1 MIHAKVRTDSQNQP
15 FRLSVL
21 SLIAI
26 VVAMTACTTTN
37 PYTREEQTSKASKGA
52 AVGAVVGVLAG
63 LLSGDDSRDRRK
75 RALIG
80 AGVGA
85 IAGGSVGY
93 YMDVQEV
100 KLRQQLQGSG
110 VSVSRNGDEIIL
122 NMPGYITFDVNQA
135 NVKPE
140 FAEVLSSVT
149 LVLDEYDQTL
159 LEVVGHTDSSG
170 SEDYNQLL
178 SERRAGAVATNLMRQ
193 GLDPLRVETAGY
205 GERFPVADNGSESGK
220 RQNRRVELTVVPLT
234 RG

>member
-1 MIHAKVRTDSQNQP
+1 MTNIRQQDLTTTGKARTGVM
-15 FRLSVL
+15 L
-21 SLIAI
+21 
-26 VVAMTACTTTN
+26 TAALAVFISGCTTTN

-52 AVGAVVGVLAG
+52 AVGAAVGVIAG

-100 KLRQQLQGSG
+100 KLRQQLEGTG
-110 VSVSRNGDEIIL
+110 VSVSRDGDEIIL
-122 NMPGYITFDVNQA
+122 NMPGYITFDVDQA
-135 NVKPE
+135 TVKPE
-140 FAEVLSSVT
+140 FVEVLSSVS
-149 LVLDEYDQTL
+149 LVLAEYDQTL

-170 SEDYNQLL
+170 SDDYNQLL
-178 SERRAGAVATNLMRQ
+178 SERRADAVANHLMRQ
-193 GLDPLRVETAGY
+193 GLEPLRVETAGY
-205 GERFPVADNGSESGK
+205 GERFPVADNGSEAGK
-220 RQNRRVELTVVPLT
+220 RMNRRVELTVVPLT